1 MKKSIVFVL
10 VSLFFLTGK
19 AQTASVEKSTFGIQ
33 TGLLGIWAHHE
44 LKLTNQIALRTEAGF
59 NVGVFGGDFYP
70 KSGFIMLPML
80 SAEPRWYYNLDKRL
94 SKSKTIA
101 GNSGNFVSLQT
112 NYYPDWF
119 VISNY
124 DNLKTYT
131 LITVIPT
138 WGIKRSIGRHFT
150 YETAFGIGY
159 GHQFRGEF
167 GDLEGVAVNLHL
179 RLGYRF

>member
-1 MKKSIVFVL
+1 MKKRIL
-10 VSLFFLTGK
+10 LLLICLTYFTAK
-19 AQTASVEKSTFGIQ
+19 SQTASVEKSTFGIQ

-44 LKLTNQIALRTEAGF
+44 LKLTNTIALRTEAGL
-59 NVGVFGGDFYP
+59 NVGIFGGDFYP
-70 KSGFIMLPML
+70 KSGFIMIPML
-80 SAEPRWYYNLDKRL
+80 SVEPRWYYNLDKRL

-112 NYYPDWF
+112 NYYPNWF

-124 DNLKTYT
+124 DNLKTFNV
-131 LITVIPT
+131 LTVIPT
-138 WGIKRSIGRHFT
+138 WGIKRSVGRHFT

-159 GHQFRGEF
+159 GRQFRDGF
-167 GDLEGVAVNLHL
+167 DDIKDVAVNIHL